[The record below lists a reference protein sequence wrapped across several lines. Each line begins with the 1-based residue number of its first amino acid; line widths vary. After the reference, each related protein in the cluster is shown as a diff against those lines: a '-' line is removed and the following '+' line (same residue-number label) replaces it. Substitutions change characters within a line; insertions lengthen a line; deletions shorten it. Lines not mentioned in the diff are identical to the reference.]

1 MKRNLIVIDESK
13 CNGCGQC
20 VNACAEGALKLVDGK
35 ARLVSDVYCD
45 GLGACI
51 GECPTGALTIEQRE
65 AAGFD
70 EQAVRQRLGQNA
82 PAPAAAAPAA
92 SAGHAASAHSHGH
105 GPGGCPGAALRQLK
119 PVPFET
125 PCACAGGPAEAA
137 QSALANWPVQLSLV
151 PPTAPIF
158 RKAHLL
164 VCADCVAYALPD
176 FHRRLLAGRTV
187 VIGCPKLDDV
197 EAYTQKLTAIFTG
210 NEILSVTVAHM
221 EVPCCGGIVRAVRE
235 ALGQSGRTDIA
246 YRQMLVRIG
255 GEMEQEVPQGCPG
268 GCGDD

>member
-1 MKRNLIVIDESK
+1 VKRNLIVIDESK

-20 VNACAEGALKLVDGK
+20 VSACAEGALKLVDGK

-51 GECPTGALTIEQRE
+51 GECPTGALTIQQRDAE
-65 AAGFD
+65 GFD
-70 EQAVRQRLGQNA
+70 EQAVRQRLGQGEPSPA
-82 PAPAAAAPAA
+82 AEAPAAE
-92 SAGHAASAHSHGH
+92 AGHVENTHGH
-105 GPGGCPGAALRQLK
+105 GHSGCPGAAVRQLK
-119 PVPFET
+119 AVPFEA
-125 PCACAGGPAEAA
+125 PCACPSGPAEVTE
-137 QSALANWPVQLSLV
+137 SALANWPVQLSLV

-176 FHRRLLAGRTV
+176 FQRRLLAGRSV

-197 EAYTQKLTAIFTG
+197 EAYTQKLTAILAG

-221 EVPCCGGIVRAVRE
+221 EVPCCGGIVRAVLQ
-235 ALGQSGRTDIA
+235 ALAKSGRTDIA
-246 YRQMLVRIG
+246 YRQVLVHIDG
-255 GEMEQEVPQGCPG
+255 KMEQEVPQGCPG

>member
-51 GECPTGALTIEQRE
+51 GECPTGALTIQQRE

-70 EQAVRQRLGQNA
+70 EQAVRERLGQGAKA
-82 PAPAAAAPAA
+82 PTAAAPAA
-92 SAGHAASAHSHGH
+92 GPHAH
-105 GPGGCPGAALRQLK
+105 GPGGCPGAAVRQLK
-119 PVPFET
+119 AVPFET
-125 PCACAGGPAEAA
+125 PCACAGGAAEETE
-137 QSALANWPVQLSLV
+137 STLANWPVQLTLV

-158 RKAHLL
+158 RGAHLL

-197 EAYTQKLTAIFTG
+197 EAYTQKLTAILAG
-210 NEILSVTVAHM
+210 NDILSVTVAHM
-221 EVPCCGGIVRAVRE
+221 EVPCCGGIVRAVLR

-246 YRQMLVRIG
+246 YRQVLVHID